1 MGILDRLL
9 RRKTDH
15 NEWLAAHPGKGKMT
29 MTEPI
34 VSDAE
39 QAATRA
45 RMEAEMDR
53 KNHQNDPR

>member
-9 RRKTDH
+9 RRKVNHDD
-15 NEWLAAHPGKGKMT
+15 WLAAHPGKGKMT

-39 QAATRA
+39 QAATRS

-53 KNHQNDPR
+53 KNRQTDPR